1 MINVLVKCILYIISR
16 ITANI
21 PWLQKTCSR
30 GSSAIRKKFLTEP
43 KIFGKLLLDNLWP
56 GFQLF
61 FDKV

>member
-43 KIFGKLLLDNLWP
+43 KIFGKLLLDNL
-56 GFQLF
+56 
-61 FDKV
+61 